1 MISPAPSD
9 PAPPRLHHDVPCPF
23 CGLACDD
30 LDVEVAASGP
40 RVVAN
45 GCARSRRMF
54 GAPAGSGAPA
64 RIAGAP
70 ATLPDA
76 IQHAAAI
83 LRDATQPAFGGLATD
98 VAGSRAA
105 LALAERLG
113 GAVDHL
119 GSRALMRNVRVL
131 QDRGALTTTFAEVRN
146 RADLIVVAGTDV
158 VSRFPRFFE
167 RVAFGDAMFVRD
179 RDREIVFVGAH
190 SAQPP
195 GSASTP
201 THVRC
206 DNRALGEVFGALRA
220 LCASTMPP
228 RDHVAGV
235 ALAELAHLAQR
246 MQSARYGVLVWAAAD
261 LDFPHA
267 ELAIEA
273 MVACVSALNERTR
286 FSSLPL
292 GGNDGDVTANQVC
305 LWQTG
310 FPLRTSFAGG
320 LIDHD
325 CGRYALEALLA
336 HDEIDALVWISS
348 FDAAL
353 APPASRVPTIVLGR
367 SGMSVA
373 PAPAV
378 QIDVATPGVD
388 QAGHFFRGDAVVAVR
403 LQRIAQTALPRV
415 ADVLDRMTAA
425 VGPKVEC

>member
-1 MISPAPSD
+1 MTSPNPSD
-9 PAPPRLHHDVPCPF
+9 PAPPRLVTDVACPF

-30 LDVEVAASGP
+30 LGIEVSATGLLVA
-40 RVVAN
+40 AN

-54 GAPAGSGAPA
+54 GESSAIGAPA

-70 ATLPDA
+70 ATLADA
-76 IQHAAAI
+76 IARAATI
-83 LRDATQPAFGGLATD
+83 LREATRPAFAGLATD
-98 VAGSRAA
+98 VAGVRAT
-105 LALAERLG
+105 LSLAERLG
-113 GAVDHL
+113 GVVDHL

-146 RADLIVVAGTDV
+146 RADLIVVAGTDA

-167 RVAFGDAMFVRD
+167 RVAFGEAMFVGEHE
-179 RDREIVFVGAH
+179 REVVFIGAQEVPEGI
-190 SAQPP
+190 ARLLQI
-195 GSASTP
+195 
-201 THVRC
+201 RC

-220 LCASTMPP
+220 LCAGTMPA
-228 RDHVAGV
+228 RTDVCGV
-235 ALAELAHLAQR
+235 PLATLADLAQR
-246 MQSARYGVLVWAAAD
+246 MQGARYGVVVWAAAD

-267 ELAIEA
+267 DLTIDAI
-273 MVACVSALNERTR
+273 VGCVSVLNERTR

-320 LIDHD
+320 LVDHD
-325 CGRYALEALLA
+325 ADRYALEALLA
-336 HDEIDALVWISS
+336 HDEIDALVWVSS

-353 APPASRVPTIVLGR
+353 VPPRTRIPTIVLGR
-367 SGMSVA
+367 RGMSVA

-378 QIDVATPGVD
+378 QIAVGTPGLD

-403 LQRIAQTALPRV
+403 LRQVARTDLPAT
-415 ADVLDRMTAA
+415 ADVIDRIGAA
-425 VGPKVEC
+425 VGPVGEC